1 MGEER
6 DHVHIKFSYTD
17 RFGHTT
23 NLYKKSGMENIIY
36 SETYGCYI
44 EVDSKG
50 DFVRIVSEEELDD
63 EFQDSDNWDEF

>member
-23 NLYKKSGMENIIY
+23 NLYKKSGVEN
-36 SETYGCYI
+36 
-44 EVDSKG
+44 VDENPANEFG
-50 DFVRIVSEEELDD
+50 FLLDQFKVFLHSC
-63 EFQDSDNWDEF
+63 EFSDKTIDKIQWKI

>member
-1 MGEER
+1 
-6 DHVHIKFSYTD
+6 
-17 RFGHTT
+17 
-23 NLYKKSGMENIIY
+23 MENIIY
-36 SETYGCYI
+36 SETYGYYI

>member
-23 NLYKKSGMENIIY
+23 NLYKKSGVEN
-36 SETYGCYI
+36 
-44 EVDSKG
+44 VDG
-50 DFVRIVSEEELDD
+50 NPANEFGFLLDQFKVFLHSC
-63 EFQDSDNWDEF
+63 EFSDKTIDKIKWKI